1 MGRCLF
7 PRCLGRTWTGLPTK
21 SPGSSVLKKSHS
33 SSCSGHQNSHI
44 LSKIKPA
51 SFLYSSQSLLIHCF
65 HLGITYP
72 YIQSCLA
79 FIDVFQRSYEEMKF
93 QSIELSWKLS
103 CLYEAHLDIF
113 VNQIIIFLHTPVASL
128 SPKFP
133 GSPEGREA
141 ASSSYPAHSLLN
153 ARVLAST
160 GLPRPV
166 AMARLIP
173 RMWSALSCTCSHG
186 HCVKGC
192 G

>member
-72 YIQSCLA
+72 YIQSCLT

-93 QSIELSWKLS
+93 QSIELSWKYSRLVAYMKPTWTFSWIRLS
-103 CLYEAHLDIF
+103 SFFTLLLPPCPPSFLD
-113 VNQIIIFLHTPVASL
+113 
-128 SPKFP
+128 
-133 GSPEGREA
+133 
-141 ASSSYPAHSLLN
+141 LLKGE
-153 ARVLAST
+153 R
-160 GLPRPV
+160 LPRP
-166 AMARLIP
+166 LILHT
-173 RMWSALSCTCSHG
+173 RS
-186 HCVKGC
+186 
-192 G
+192 